1 MAKNKEPK
9 ALKKGKASFNL
20 IGRVKRT
27 DKSFNLNNTYD
38 SGWTDNSMYI
48 GVDCGNGNVVYS
60 EMRSG
65 FFPDNESTIRAYSKD
80 DKDENGKSKSVEIA
94 WEDRLD
100 ESILDTVA
108 DTSLITV
115 GVEKDVHGKTVYKK
129 FLQAYDAVEY
139 LDEYLEDNVVVNVKG
154 NLGYS
159 EYDGNVSVKK
169 DITSIVLSK
178 VEDENDFKAT
188 FSQTIL
194 IEPKCIGKT
203 LEEKGTIE
211 LDAYVVDYVGKPKV
225 DGKKVEVKKN
235 VVFPKTFE
243 IEINENH
250 INVEIDDKLLKTKET
265 VLCSDSSGGWRSKIK
280 EIKPISSDFQVE
292 ADELINRIE
301 ELKNNAQIWQ
311 ATGGTHV
318 AGIVYKNNFIVKE
331 DVSRHVAVDK
341 VIGYGILHNY
351 DLSNSYVIYSG
362 RMPADMVIKIVRAG
376 IPVLASNAAPAYSGC
391 ETAKKGNVTLVGF
404 LRGQRFN
411 VYNNKNRIIF

>member
-1 MAKNKEPK
+1 MKQIMEEKAQNYKN
-9 ALKKGKASFNL
+9 GKINYVTEKV
-20 IGRVKRT
+20 VK
-27 DKSFNLNNTYD
+27 D
-38 SGWTDNSMYI
+38 
-48 GVDCGNGNVVYS
+48 
-60 EMRSG
+60 
-65 FFPDNESTIRAYSKD
+65 STITLTINNEISRNLSAIEDSLEEFAVGYLFN
-80 DKDENGKSKSVEIA
+80 ENMVKS
-94 WEDRLD
+94 
-100 ESILDTVA
+100 
-108 DTSLITV
+108 
-115 GVEKDVHGKTVYKK
+115 
-129 FLQAYDAVEY
+129 
-139 LDEYLEDNVVVNVKG
+139 LED
-154 NLGYS
+154 
-159 EYDGNVSVKK
+159 
-169 DITSIVLSK
+169 
-178 VEDENDFKAT
+178 
-188 FSQTIL
+188 
-194 IEPKCIGKT
+194 IEK
-203 LEEKGTIE
+203 
-211 LDAYVVDYVGKPKV
+211 
-225 DGKKVEVKKN
+225 
-235 VVFPKTFE
+235 

-280 EIKPISSDFQVE
+280 EIEPISSDFQVE

-301 ELKNNAQIWQ
+301 ELKNNAPIWQ

-341 VIGYGILHNY
+341 VIGYGILHDY

>member
-1 MAKNKEPK
+1 MKQIMEEKAQNYKN
-9 ALKKGKASFNL
+9 GKINYVTEKV
-20 IGRVKRT
+20 VK
-27 DKSFNLNNTYD
+27 D
-38 SGWTDNSMYI
+38 
-48 GVDCGNGNVVYS
+48 
-60 EMRSG
+60 
-65 FFPDNESTIRAYSKD
+65 STITLTI
-80 DKDENGKSKSVEIA
+80 NNEISRSLSA
-94 WEDRLD
+94 IED
-100 ESILDTVA
+100 S
-108 DTSLITV
+108 
-115 GVEKDVHGKTVYKK
+115 
-129 FLQAYDAVEY
+129 
-139 LDEYLEDNVVVNVKG
+139 
-154 NLGYS
+154 
-159 EYDGNVSVKK
+159 
-169 DITSIVLSK
+169 
-178 VEDENDFKAT
+178 
-188 FSQTIL
+188 
-194 IEPKCIGKT
+194 
-203 LEEKGTIE
+203 LEEFAVGYLFNENMVKSIDDIE
-211 LDAYVVDYVGKPKV
+211 K
-225 DGKKVEVKKN
+225 
-235 VVFPKTFE
+235 

-280 EIKPISSDFQVE
+280 EIEPISSDFQVE

-351 DLSNSYVIYSG
+351 DLSNSYIIYSG

-376 IPVLASNAAPAYSGC
+376 IPVLASNAAPACSGC

>member
-1 MAKNKEPK
+1 MEEKAQNYKN
-9 ALKKGKASFNL
+9 GKINYVTEKV
-20 IGRVKRT
+20 VK
-27 DKSFNLNNTYD
+27 D
-38 SGWTDNSMYI
+38 
-48 GVDCGNGNVVYS
+48 
-60 EMRSG
+60 
-65 FFPDNESTIRAYSKD
+65 STITLTI
-80 DKDENGKSKSVEIA
+80 NNEISRSLSA
-94 WEDRLD
+94 IED
-100 ESILDTVA
+100 S
-108 DTSLITV
+108 
-115 GVEKDVHGKTVYKK
+115 
-129 FLQAYDAVEY
+129 
-139 LDEYLEDNVVVNVKG
+139 
-154 NLGYS
+154 
-159 EYDGNVSVKK
+159 
-169 DITSIVLSK
+169 
-178 VEDENDFKAT
+178 
-188 FSQTIL
+188 
-194 IEPKCIGKT
+194 
-203 LEEKGTIE
+203 LEEFAVGYLFNENMVKSIDDIE
-211 LDAYVVDYVGKPKV
+211 K
-225 DGKKVEVKKN
+225 
-235 VVFPKTFE
+235 

-280 EIKPISSDFQVE
+280 EIEPISSDFQVE

-376 IPVLASNAAPAYSGC
+376 IPVLASNAAPVYSGC

>member
-1 MAKNKEPK
+1 MKQIMEEKAQNYKN
-9 ALKKGKASFNL
+9 GKINYVTEKV
-20 IGRVKRT
+20 VK
-27 DKSFNLNNTYD
+27 D
-38 SGWTDNSMYI
+38 
-48 GVDCGNGNVVYS
+48 
-60 EMRSG
+60 
-65 FFPDNESTIRAYSKD
+65 STITLTINNEINRNLSAIEDSLEEFAVGYLFN
-80 DKDENGKSKSVEIA
+80 ENMVKS
-94 WEDRLD
+94 
-100 ESILDTVA
+100 
-108 DTSLITV
+108 
-115 GVEKDVHGKTVYKK
+115 
-129 FLQAYDAVEY
+129 
-139 LDEYLEDNVVVNVKG
+139 LED
-154 NLGYS
+154 
-159 EYDGNVSVKK
+159 
-169 DITSIVLSK
+169 
-178 VEDENDFKAT
+178 
-188 FSQTIL
+188 
-194 IEPKCIGKT
+194 IEK
-203 LEEKGTIE
+203 
-211 LDAYVVDYVGKPKV
+211 
-225 DGKKVEVKKN
+225 
-235 VVFPKTFE
+235 

-250 INVEIDDKLLKTKET
+250 INVEIDDKLLK
-265 VLCSDSSGGWRSKIK
+265 IK
-280 EIKPISSDFQVE
+280 EIEPIISDFQVE

>member
-1 MAKNKEPK
+1 MAKTKEPK

-225 DGKKVEVKKN
+225 DGKKVEIKKN

-243 IEINENH
+243 IEVNENPG
-250 INVEIDDKLLKTKET
+250 ITAKMIKRFFDPKKKGQVNEITVAGKLVEGGTTVTITKDDIPDDIKELIEMGIYSEDEAVKKIAVGGGNRERRMIVVKPDIVYVGQGDDRKPSVAFEEGKYEEDDLIFYEQALLAAGDGNEDTDSD
-265 VLCSDSSGGWRSKIK
+265 VDSS
-280 EIKPISSDFQVE
+280 EMTDE
-292 ADELINRIE
+292 DDEL
-301 ELKNNAQIWQ
+301 
-311 ATGGTHV
+311 
-318 AGIVYKNNFIVKE
+318 VKM
-331 DVSRHVAVDK
+331 
-341 VIGYGILHNY
+341 L
-351 DLSNSYVIYSG
+351 
-362 RMPADMVIKIVRAG
+362 ADMA
-376 IPVLASNAAPAYSGC
+376 
-391 ETAKKGNVTLVGF
+391 
-404 LRGQRFN
+404 
-411 VYNNKNRIIF
+411 

>member
-1 MAKNKEPK
+1 MKQIMEEKAQNYKN
-9 ALKKGKASFNL
+9 GKINYVTEKV
-20 IGRVKRT
+20 VK
-27 DKSFNLNNTYD
+27 D
-38 SGWTDNSMYI
+38 
-48 GVDCGNGNVVYS
+48 
-60 EMRSG
+60 
-65 FFPDNESTIRAYSKD
+65 STITLTINNEISRNLSAIEDSLEEFAVGYLFN
-80 DKDENGKSKSVEIA
+80 ENMVKS
-94 WEDRLD
+94 
-100 ESILDTVA
+100 
-108 DTSLITV
+108 
-115 GVEKDVHGKTVYKK
+115 
-129 FLQAYDAVEY
+129 
-139 LDEYLEDNVVVNVKG
+139 LED
-154 NLGYS
+154 
-159 EYDGNVSVKK
+159 
-169 DITSIVLSK
+169 
-178 VEDENDFKAT
+178 
-188 FSQTIL
+188 
-194 IEPKCIGKT
+194 IEK
-203 LEEKGTIE
+203 
-211 LDAYVVDYVGKPKV
+211 
-225 DGKKVEVKKN
+225 
-235 VVFPKTFE
+235 

-341 VIGYGILHNY
+341 VIGYGILHDY

-376 IPVLASNAAPAYSGC
+376 IPVLASNAAPAYSGWD
-391 ETAKKGNVTLVGF
+391 TAKKGNVTLVGF

>member
-1 MAKNKEPK
+1 MEEKAQNYKN
-9 ALKKGKASFNL
+9 GKINYVTEKV
-20 IGRVKRT
+20 VK
-27 DKSFNLNNTYD
+27 D
-38 SGWTDNSMYI
+38 
-48 GVDCGNGNVVYS
+48 
-60 EMRSG
+60 
-65 FFPDNESTIRAYSKD
+65 STITLTINNEISRNLSAIEDSLEEFAVGYLFN
-80 DKDENGKSKSVEIA
+80 ENMVKS
-94 WEDRLD
+94 
-100 ESILDTVA
+100 
-108 DTSLITV
+108 
-115 GVEKDVHGKTVYKK
+115 
-129 FLQAYDAVEY
+129 
-139 LDEYLEDNVVVNVKG
+139 LED
-154 NLGYS
+154 
-159 EYDGNVSVKK
+159 
-169 DITSIVLSK
+169 
-178 VEDENDFKAT
+178 
-188 FSQTIL
+188 
-194 IEPKCIGKT
+194 IEK
-203 LEEKGTIE
+203 
-211 LDAYVVDYVGKPKV
+211 
-225 DGKKVEVKKN
+225 
-235 VVFPKTFE
+235 

-280 EIKPISSDFQVE
+280 EIEPISSDFQVE

-376 IPVLASNAAPAYSGC
+376 IPVLASNAAPTYSGC